1 MAFHTLFPTFIY
13 QEQLGRPSL
22 TKSLFKQILSDA
34 RGLMRI
40 DEQGLEWSRD
50 HYQNG
55 YTSYGSLDRLHE
67 GFPAFQELAKHL
79 QTHVKRFAKKQ
90 SWDLGD
96 GGLELVTM
104 WINIMPPGTVHSL
117 HLHPLS
123 VVSGTFYVNTPTGTS
138 PIKFEDPRL
147 DRYMA
152 QPPRHP
158 STPTREQPFY
168 TVEPTAGDVVLFDSW
183 LRHEVPQTPASTK
196 IAGKVAGAARATTA
210 RNSRASGNAKNIR
223 STSRNN
229 EFDLASTRISVSFN
243 YDWL

>member
-13 QEQLGRPSL
+13 QERLDKPAVS
-22 TKSLFKQILSDA
+22 KSLIKEILSDA
-34 RGLMRI
+34 KGLLQI

-55 YTSYGSLDRLHE
+55 YTSYGSMDKLHE
-67 GFPAFQELAKHL
+67 GFPAFQELATHL
-79 QTHVKRFAKKQ
+79 HPHVKRFAKKQ
-90 SWDLGD
+90 NWDLGS

-104 WINIMPPGTVHSL
+104 WINIMPPSTVHSL

-123 VVSGTFYVNTPTGTS
+123 VVSGTFYVNTPSGTS

-158 STPTREQPFY
+158 STPKREQPFY
-168 TVEPTAGDVVLFDSW
+168 TVEPKAGEVVLFDSW
-183 LRHEVPQTPASTK
+183 IRHEVPQTPA
-196 IAGKVAGAARATTA
+196 ARSKSKKDLVDLKTA
-210 RNSRASGNAKNIR
+210 
-223 STSRNN
+223 
-229 EFDLASTRISVSFN
+229 RISVSFN
-243 YDWL
+243 YDWR